1 MNWNV
6 ILFRQAKWAGL
17 TLICA
22 LCSPMAVTAN
32 DLQKAQKR
40 ELEQASKRLIAEGK
54 QLEKSGMLVEARL
67 KYAESLGYIELKD
80 AQKEVERIDRQL
92 AGNAKGAIAAAHK
105 MYEAGRYHDAQ
116 QMLEDALYLQTWRP
130 LIYYNL
136 ALCHQ
141 QLGDRSKA
149 IEDLDQALAG
159 APNPKL
165 RARLAQMRTALT
177 TDEKPTALVDNG
189 KKEVEEFDHLAEK
202 VGNGSILEDQLGDE
216 EDDSANADN
225 EDSSDVAEAGHET
238 SGPHTTSPTQP
249 AATPA
254 ARGTVKAFTATDA
267 TAHGKGTR
275 FSSAC
280 GALEGFKG
288 PAASS
293 AAVTFNLASCAESNN
308 RPDEAARLLRHYL
321 ELAPKALDAQQVNSR
336 ISELEQ
342 LKALPSQNGS
352 EIRRLYASASR
363 GIEERQYDRVLM
375 DFTKAENLEP
385 NFALTH
391 WKLGLLH
398 EAMGNVRV
406 AKQEFGRYQELESN
420 ASERQRADF
429 HLQTLD
435 AKRQKYD
442 EEVSEAEDTIADLF
456 NRAMNLTFNN
466 GLQDRSALRVQRTHY
481 KGHENKNAKK
491 LAGFAVPIPYAQ
503 EQLSSAGQHL
513 LGALSIFPLGAEA
526 NELMALIYLQALDG
540 RAALR
545 SLDAVASQDLPVSF
559 YAEIRA
565 HNFDRP
571 AKCELSRDHLR
582 FIFLASTYD
591 KKGFPAPP
599 KRQAGQDGL
608 GDLVIEPAVPRALNF
623 DDYAFRLSDVKKV
636 ETKGIQVSFHLQ
648 NEDFTLSPLL
658 VANIAPLDGPAARR
672 FSNDYTR
679 LFVRYLGL
687 EDSKL
692 GNEGL
697 TGGEK
702 FKLGMKLANSAMT
715 DRKSVV

>member
-1 MNWNV
+1 
-6 ILFRQAKWAGL
+6 
-17 TLICA
+17 
-22 LCSPMAVTAN
+22 
-32 DLQKAQKR
+32 
-40 ELEQASKRLIAEGK
+40 
-54 QLEKSGMLVEARL
+54 
-67 KYAESLGYIELKD
+67 
-80 AQKEVERIDRQL
+80 
-92 AGNAKGAIAAAHK
+92 
-105 MYEAGRYHDAQ
+105 
-116 QMLEDALYLQTWRP
+116 
-130 LIYYNL
+130 
-136 ALCHQ
+136 
-141 QLGDRSKA
+141 
-149 IEDLDQALAG
+149 
-159 APNPKL
+159 
-165 RARLAQMRTALT
+165 
-177 TDEKPTALVDNG
+177 
-189 KKEVEEFDHLAEK
+189 
-202 VGNGSILEDQLGDE
+202 
-216 EDDSANADN
+216 
-225 EDSSDVAEAGHET
+225 
-238 SGPHTTSPTQP
+238 
-249 AATPA
+249 
-254 ARGTVKAFTATDA
+254 
-267 TAHGKGTR
+267 
-275 FSSAC
+275 
-280 GALEGFKG
+280 
-288 PAASS
+288 
-293 AAVTFNLASCAESNN
+293 
-308 RPDEAARLLRHYL
+308 
-321 ELAPKALDAQQVNSR
+321 
-336 ISELEQ
+336 
-342 LKALPSQNGS
+342 
-352 EIRRLYASASR
+352 
-363 GIEERQYDRVLM
+363 
-375 DFTKAENLEP
+375 
-385 NFALTH
+385 
-391 WKLGLLH
+391 
-398 EAMGNVRV
+398 
-406 AKQEFGRYQELESN
+406 
-420 ASERQRADF
+420 
-429 HLQTLD
+429 
-435 AKRQKYD
+435 
-442 EEVSEAEDTIADLF
+442 
-456 NRAMNLTFNN
+456 MNLTFNN

-715 DRKSVV
+715 IAMNGSSPMAIVSDVMTARKTIIMLQRTMASLSVQFASWERSVVEQQDVLLGNSFKPIPTEPLKLAYAQQWK